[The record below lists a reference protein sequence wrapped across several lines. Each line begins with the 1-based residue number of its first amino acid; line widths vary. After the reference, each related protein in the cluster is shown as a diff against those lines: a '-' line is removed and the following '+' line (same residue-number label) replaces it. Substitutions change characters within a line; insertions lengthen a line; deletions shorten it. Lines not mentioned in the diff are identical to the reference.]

1 MEELAPPTWRV
12 RDERWRRN
20 AGIRRQRAGADRAHR
35 RSDARNRS
43 LDHMLGYLRLEAGR
57 EDIDGLQPGMAEA
70 HAVTDLQQEMLAVD
84 QAARD
89 EGHPA
94 GQP

>member
-1 MEELAPPTWRV
+1 MPESEGSGL
-12 RDERWRRN
+12 ER
-20 AGIRRQRAGADRAHR
+20 IEHIVVLMLE
-35 RSDARNRS
+35 NRS
-43 LDHMLGYLRLEAGR
+43 SDHMLGYVRLEAGR

-70 HAVTDLQQEMLAVD
+70 HALTDLQQKMLAVD

>member
-1 MEELAPPTWRV
+1 
-12 RDERWRRN
+12 
-20 AGIRRQRAGADRAHR
+20 
-35 RSDARNRS
+35 
-43 LDHMLGYLRLEAGR
+43 MLGYLRLEAGR